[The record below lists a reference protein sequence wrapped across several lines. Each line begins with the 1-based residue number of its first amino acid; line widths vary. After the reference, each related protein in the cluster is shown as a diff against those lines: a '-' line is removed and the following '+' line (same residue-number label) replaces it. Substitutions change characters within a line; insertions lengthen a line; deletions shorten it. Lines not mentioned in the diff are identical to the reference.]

1 MELLQILR
9 EWAEGLRTD
18 NSWTI
23 DVRIKMGFLI
33 VIILFLEAY
42 KEANS
47 VE

>member
-23 DVRIKMGFLI
+23 DVRIKMAFLI
-33 VIILFLEAY
+33 VAILFLEAY
-42 KEANS
+42 VSANN